1 MSLPH
6 VWLCTL
12 ELPTEFSRGQRY
24 AVPTRKFLWRWKV
37 CRYFIVHW
45 EYTCRSYHNAQLQ
58 SHEFGCVYIL
68 FPNPKNIPNSLGR
81 LDNNNLDVTL
91 LNFYLGNILGS
102 SSVYNFKLKVM
113 SIQNP
118 LSSPHKPNPTNGIHT
133 NNRKSDV
140 PAHKHN
146 NCEIFDVVPTWDCTH
161 WDYDLMVYSQFAC
174 DVFYSLLYCLFSFL

>member
-37 CRYFIVHW
+37 CRYFVVHW
-45 EYTCRSYHNAQLQ
+45 EYTCRSYHKAQLQ
-58 SHEFGCVYIL
+58 SHESGCVYT
-68 FPNPKNIPNSLGR
+68 FPNPMNTPNSLRR

-91 LNFYLGNILGS
+91 LNFYLGNILRS

-118 LSSPHKPNPTNGIHT
+118 LSSPHKPNPTDGIHT
-133 NNRKSDV
+133 YNRHTRTTVRSLTSCQFEI
-140 PAHKHN
+140 AHTGTM
-146 NCEIFDVVPTWDCTH
+146 I
-161 WDYDLMVYSQFAC
+161 
-174 DVFYSLLYCLFSFL
+174 